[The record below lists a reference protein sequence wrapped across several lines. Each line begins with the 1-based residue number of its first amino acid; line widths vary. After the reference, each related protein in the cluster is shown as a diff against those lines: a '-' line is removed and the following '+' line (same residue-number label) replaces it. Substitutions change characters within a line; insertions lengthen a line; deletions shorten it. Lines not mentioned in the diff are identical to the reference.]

1 MLLGGHPSPSPGCPG
16 APGHRHDARESG
28 QGRRSGNSP
37 HPRPGPVPSGE
48 LGEGV
53 PGPGDKKLPP
63 RPRGLWT
70 GRLVSDQRTRR
81 PAEGLALGSHRA
93 LRRGAGAAPG
103 QQEDGK
109 VFCQSRPEGTRA
121 LQSAEGRG
129 DHRRATDGCGSGCHL
144 RRGLSQAP
152 AYPAGSPVGQG
163 EEHELGRSPSSASQ
177 LGDLRQASYPVHA
190 SASPSVK
197 WDG

>member
-1 MLLGGHPSPSPGCPG
+1 MGATPPPPRAVQGPQDTGTMPGRVGKAEDLGTP
-16 APGHRHDARESG
+16 
-28 QGRRSGNSP
+28 P

-53 PGPGDKKLPP
+53 PGPADKKLPP

-81 PAEGLALGSHRA
+81 PAEGLALGSHQA
-93 LRRGAGAAPG
+93 LRQGAGAAPG

-121 LQSAEGRG
+121 LQSAEGRR